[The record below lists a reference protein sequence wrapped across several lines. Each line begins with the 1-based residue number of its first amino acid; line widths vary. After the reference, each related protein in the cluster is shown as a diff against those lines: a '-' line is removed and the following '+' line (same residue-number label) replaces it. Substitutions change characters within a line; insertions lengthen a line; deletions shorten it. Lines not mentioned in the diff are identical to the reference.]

1 MKTILSIFGRD
12 LSRIGKNAMA
22 LIIAVGISVL
32 PALYAWFNIAANWDP
47 YGNTGGI
54 QVAVANEDAGYSL
67 EGIPLNVG
75 ETIVSS
81 LRAND
86 QIGWRF
92 MDRQEAEDV
101 RFYHS

>member
-47 YGNTGGI
+47 YGNTGAVSYTHLDVYKR
-54 QVAVANEDAGYSL
+54 QVLFVLCAVFCIVLLIRRRKAGRPAD
-67 EGIPLNVG
+67 GHPHTPVG
-75 ETIVSS
+75 E
-81 LRAND
+81 
-86 QIGWRF
+86 
-92 MDRQEAEDV
+92 
-101 RFYHS
+101 